1 MTEPGAVNDPTETR
15 LQLAGHWLQI
25 GHPDRTL
32 SELDSLIG
40 DAALDVRAYLF
51 RGAALHTLDRHAEA
65 IDVLRDGLS
74 RHGPFLLLLQVL
86 GSALRAEGRL
96 SEAESA
102 YLQGLS
108 LDPNEPDLL
117 IGYALVCLTAGQ
129 AEKASALVERA
140 ASQAPESAAVAAARA
155 QVAFALGKD
164 KDMHR
169 HSEKALS
176 VDPEDPGARALH
188 GTASML
194 TGDSRAGYQSLASAA
209 AANPGDPDLRQAA
222 REARLANHPLMRPLR
237 PFQRFNPLV
246 IWVGAVA
253 VIYGLRLAGLAPL
266 AALAAIS
273 WFAFCVYSW
282 VAPPL
287 LRRWINRKWG
297 S

>member
-1 MTEPGAVNDPTETR
+1 MTEPAEAR

-25 GHPDRTL
+25 GHPERTL
-32 SELDSLIG
+32 DELQGIWG
-40 DAALDVRAYLF
+40 DAALDYRAYLF
-51 RGAALHTLDRHAEA
+51 RGAALHALDRHAEA

-74 RHGPFLLLLQVL
+74 QHGPFLPLLHVL
-86 GSALRAEGRL
+86 GLSLRAEGRL
-96 SEAESA
+96 PEAEA
-102 YLQGLS
+102 AFLQGLS

-117 IGYALVCLTAGQ
+117 IGYALVCLSAGQ

-140 ASQAPESAAVAAARA
+140 ATQAPESVAVSAARA

-169 HSEKALS
+169 HSEAALAA
-176 VDPEDPGARALH
+176 DPEDPGARALH

-194 TGDSRAGYQSLASAA
+194 TGDSRSGYRSLASAA
-209 AANPGDPDLRQAA
+209 AAQPGDADLRAAA

-246 IWVGAVA
+246 VWVGAVA
-253 VIYGLRLAGLAPL
+253 VIYALRLAGFGPL
-266 AALAAIS
+266 ATAAAIG
-273 WFAFCVYSW
+273 WFGFCIYSW

-287 LRRWINRKWG
+287 VRRWLNRRWG

>member
-1 MTEPGAVNDPTETR
+1 MSEPAEAR

-25 GHPDRTL
+25 GHPERTL
-32 SELDSLIG
+32 DELQGLWG
-40 DAALDVRAYLF
+40 DAALDYRAYLF
-51 RGAALHTLDRHAEA
+51 RGAALHQLDRNAEA

-74 RHGPFLLLLQVL
+74 HHGPFLPLLHIL

-96 SEAESA
+96 PEAESVF
-102 YLQGLS
+102 LQGLS

-117 IGYALVCLTAGQ
+117 LGYALVCLAAGQ
-129 AEKASALVERA
+129 AEKAGALVERA
-140 ASQAPESAAVAAARA
+140 ASHAPESAAVSAARA

-169 HSEKALS
+169 HTQEALS
-176 VDPEDPGARALH
+176 VDPEDPTARALH
-188 GTASML
+188 GASSML
-194 TGDSRAGYQSLASAA
+194 TGDSRSGYRSLASAA
-209 AANPGDPDLRQAA
+209 AADPDDRNLREAA
-222 REARLANHPLMRPLR
+222 RAAKLANHPLMRPLR

-246 IWVGAVA
+246 VWVGAVA
-253 VIYGLRLAGLAPL
+253 VIYGLRLAGLGVL
-266 AALAAIS
+266 SALVAVG

-287 LRRWINRKWG
+287 VRRWINRRWG